1 MYLKV
6 PLTWDCQ
13 KSVKNNDQELNRT
26 KKKQQSGESAI
37 ENDRL
42 FTDCLLV
49 E

>member
-1 MYLKV
+1 MTKN
-6 PLTWDCQ
+6 LTVQ
-13 KSVKNNDQELNRT
+13 